1 MTTREVAQEREG
13 TMRIWNTWTKNAS
26 STAGKVV
33 IALVFAS
40 TIGGV
45 FIAPAFGK
53 DNDRNDNG
61 KHNSDRHDN
70 DRHDND
76 RRQGY
81 WNHGR
86 RVYQPPPRYYPA
98 PVYVPP
104 PVVYSPAPYQSPGIS
119 LFFPFF
125 TR

>member
-1 MTTREVAQEREG
+1 MTAREVAQEREG
-13 TMRIWNTWTKNAS
+13 TMRIWSAWTRKGI

-33 IALVFAS
+33 MVLVFAS
-40 TIGGV
+40 AIGGV
-45 FIAPAFGK
+45 FTAPAFGK
-53 DNDRNDNG
+53 DNDRNDNDR
-61 KHNSDRHDN
+61 HNSDRHDN
-70 DRHDND
+70 DRHDKD
-76 RRQGY
+76 KRQGY
-81 WNHGR
+81 WDHGR

>member
-1 MTTREVAQEREG
+1 
-13 TMRIWNTWTKNAS
+13 MRNTWTRNVS
-26 STAGKVV
+26 STIGKAVMA
-33 IALVFAS
+33 IVFAAA
-40 TIGGV
+40 IGGV
-45 FIAPAFGK
+45 FIAPAFAK
-53 DNDRNDNG
+53 
-61 KHNSDRHDN
+61 DN
-70 DRHDND
+70 DRHDSDRHDSDRHSND
-76 RRQGY
+76 RHQDYRG
-81 WNHGR
+81 HAR

>member
-1 MTTREVAQEREG
+1 MTAREVAQEQEG
-13 TMRIWNTWTKNAS
+13 TMRIWNTWTKNAG

-53 DNDRNDNG
+53 DNDRND
-61 KHNSDRHDN
+61 KHDSDRHDN
-70 DRHDND
+70 DRHGND
-76 RRQGY
+76 KHQNY
-81 WNHGR
+81 NHGHR
-86 RVYQPPPRYYPA
+86 SYQPAPRYYPA

-104 PVVYSPAPYQSPGIS
+104 PVVYTPAPYQSPGIS

>member
-1 MTTREVAQEREG
+1 MTSREVTQEREG
-13 TMRIWNTWTKNAS
+13 TMRIWNTWTRNAS
-26 STAGKVV
+26 SRAGKVV
-33 IALVFAS
+33 MALAFAS

-45 FIAPAFGK
+45 FVAPAFGK
-53 DNDRNDNG
+53 DNDRNDNDRN
-61 KHNSDRHDN
+61 NSGHHDN

-76 RRQGY
+76 RRQNY
-81 WNHGR
+81 RDHGR

-104 PVVYSPAPYQSPGIS
+104 PVVYTPAPYQSPGIS

>member
-1 MTTREVAQEREG
+1 
-13 TMRIWNTWTKNAS
+13 MRSTWTRNARA
-26 STAGKVV
+26 TVGKAVMA
-33 IALVFAS
+33 IVFAAA
-40 TIGGV
+40 IGGV

-53 DNDRNDNG
+53 DNDR
-61 KHNSDRHDN
+61 HDG
-70 DRHDND
+70 D
-76 RRQGY
+76 RRYNERRDNNRRQDYRG
-81 WNHGR
+81 HAR